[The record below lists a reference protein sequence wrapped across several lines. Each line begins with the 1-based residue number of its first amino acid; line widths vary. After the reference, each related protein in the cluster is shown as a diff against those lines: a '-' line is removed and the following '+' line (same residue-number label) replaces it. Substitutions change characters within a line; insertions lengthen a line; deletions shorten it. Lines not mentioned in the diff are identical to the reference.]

1 MYTGYRFSDNHIY
14 GPRGYTGYW
23 LLDNHVYSRSGY
35 TGFHISDDQFYGS
48 GGYSGYY
55 VSDGYIYGPEARL
68 PWLLDSGVV
77 APLSTT
83 DPPSPRPPRRRPRL
97 RSSQGSVAGSRDRLP
112 AVGAGADAANIP
124 KMISTS

>member
-1 MYTGYRFSDNHIY
+1 MGVVCALTLLACPATFRLMYTGYRFSDNHIY

-68 PWLLDSGVV
+68 PWSDDD
-77 APLSTT
+77 APTT
-83 DPPSPRPPRRRPRL
+83 S
-97 RSSQGSVAGSRDRLP
+97 
-112 AVGAGADAANIP
+112 
-124 KMISTS
+124 